1 MLHECLTILKL
12 GRLAHTVRND
22 VIWVNQHSASEF
34 QQLLISAFPPRDA
47 GLLSD
52 KGPSSHQSCHVAEA
66 HAYLTYTCKGL
77 MLLGTEGE
85 EDKAGQ

>member
-1 MLHECLTILKL
+1 MFIKIQNRQASPVIIPKHCLGLL
-12 GRLAHTVRND
+12 ENCLR
-22 VIWVNQHSASEF
+22 
-34 QQLLISAFPPRDA
+34 LLISAFPPQDA